1 MAKSKT
7 CKICVLCRKDINDE
21 VKYGKLYKSKNVW
34 VHYYCLLLSETIT
47 QSGEDEEGILGF
59 MPQDIRKELERS
71 KSKKCCYCNEMMATL
86 GCVHKHCNRKFHLYC
101 GYINNA
107 MFHFTKFTVHCN
119 LHTKPSNLPAYI
131 KKSLK
136 DYYCLICLDAFHEK
150 IKPSEIYWASCC
162 KSRVLL
168 HITCL
173 RQMALNAGYF
183 TKCPG
188 CNNQTDFIQSIRNW
202 GVFVPERDASWEL
215 DRNAFSDLLYV
226 HDKCD
231 VLNCICPDG
240 RNFSDEKG
248 KWKLILCKMCGSVG
262 THLACNE
269 YKRRFLC
276 DVCTLNREE
285 NSTINVQSQPNV
297 CDYKNIQKIE
307 NDGNEE
313 EFIEIEI
320 MEPRLEDFFVEN
332 ENNSTFHSDCENM
345 VPLDNSIVEEQ
356 KEISL
361 SERFVDERN
370 LLKRSFQDITNC
382 NDQEFT
388 NSFHKKLKENND
400 VNFEDV
406 NLLTIKEEYF
416 PIEEEIHCTETVEI
430 EGTSQ
435 SIPLD
440 DDSEVEF
447 VSYTKLS
454 TPPKIPLY
462 SNNVQ
467 LFLNSVISKPPCL
480 RKHNFHIVCK
490 EPRKAKRKSKL
501 QQNSSSGKESTK
513 VVQLS
518 LENFITRTKVT

>member
-1 MAKSKT
+1 MAKSRI
-7 CKICVLCRKDINDE
+7 CKICVLCRKDIDDE
-21 VKYGKLYKSKNVW
+21 LKYGKLYKSKNVW

-59 MPQDIRKELERS
+59 MPQDITKELERS

-136 DYYCLICLDAFHEK
+136 DYYCLICLDAFHET
-150 IKPSEIYWASCC
+150 IKPSEVYWASCC

-168 HITCL
+168 HISCL

-188 CNNQTDFIQSIRNW
+188 CNNQTDFIESIRNW

-231 VLNCICPDG
+231 VLSCICPDG
-240 RNFSDEKG
+240 RTFSDEKG

-262 THLACNE
+262 THLACSK

-276 DVCTLNREE
+276 DVCALNREE
-285 NSTINVQSQPNV
+285 NSTINSTNV
-297 CDYKNIQKIE
+297 CNYKNIQEIE
-307 NDGNEE
+307 NDRNEE

-320 MEPRLEDFFVEN
+320 LEPRLGDFFVEN
-332 ENNSTFHSDCENM
+332 ENNSTFHSDCKNM
-345 VPLDNSIVEEQ
+345 VPLDNSIVEEE
-356 KEISL
+356 KEISCTQ
-361 SERFVDERN
+361 RH
-370 LLKRSFQDITNC
+370 TNDDTEHKMQVSC
-382 NDQEFT
+382 EK
-388 NSFHKKLKENND
+388 NS
-400 VNFEDV
+400 
-406 NLLTIKEEYF
+406 
-416 PIEEEIHCTETVEI
+416 
-430 EGTSQ
+430 
-435 SIPLD
+435 
-440 DDSEVEF
+440 
-447 VSYTKLS
+447 
-454 TPPKIPLY
+454 
-462 SNNVQ
+462 
-467 LFLNSVISKPPCL
+467 L
-480 RKHNFHIVCK
+480 R
-490 EPRKAKRKSKL
+490 
-501 QQNSSSGKESTK
+501 
-513 VVQLS
+513 QLS
-518 LENFITRTKVT
+518 LSSALLPQQVRRRQKYLLRICLYQLQRLQCIEIARIPSSKHTSVQCYYHISNTEATHSTSGEGNSKGSRQETLCGYVTRHAARPAWRSIFC